1 MCDFEP
7 LIYFKNTVPDD
18 IFYLFD
24 FSENK
29 WIETK
34 IISQYPYN
42 LYKFVLNNGKE
53 EINCINSYR
62 IKKSLEN
69 IPSNEEMNKLR
80 IAHEKLLT
88 EKIIYSKLNDYTSKK
103 NLYLK
108 EEDIYYTSNIHL
120 KSDIIPG
127 VICAFN
133 EYHYYEDT
141 FFIIDVSEKIKE
153 KNLKYLNEL
162 SKERDEENKKID
174 EIINNIPI
182 IKEFENKNIGKIK
195 DIRPYWKTL
204 MFLSEEIT
212 YNTIVKAN
220 KGIKINEEE
229 FNDYCKESIIT
240 KALCGLVAYNDK
252 YDWVYT
258 NQNENIDKK
267 YVDLKYFDGFFDIKI
282 IDATYA
288 YLSYCDTDLN
298 LEKVDNYFT
307 FTDITQENPLFSL
320 VGEVLR
326 IYTDG
331 KSISYNGL
339 LLDTF
344 PKKIINTHFQKYNI
358 GLFPSHNKILL
369 FGHLGS
375 GSTIIDID
383 FE

>member
-7 LIYFKNTVPDD
+7 LIYFKNTIPDD

-24 FSENK
+24 FSENE
-29 WIETK
+29 WIEAK
-34 IISQYPYN
+34 IVSQYLYN

-62 IKKSLEN
+62 IKQSLEN

-162 SKERDEENKKID
+162 SKERDEENKKIN
-174 EIINNIPI
+174 EIINNIPV

-195 DIRPYWKTL
+195 DIRLYWKTL
-204 MFLSEEIT
+204 MFLPEEIT

-220 KGIKINEEE
+220 KGIKLNEEE
-229 FNDYCKESIIT
+229 FNNYCKESIIT

-258 NQNENIDKK
+258 NQNEKIDKK

-358 GLFPSHNKILL
+358 GLFPSNNKILL

>member
-7 LIYFKNTVPDD
+7 LIYFKNIVPDD

-24 FSENK
+24 FSENE
-29 WIETK
+29 WIEAK
-34 IISQYPYN
+34 IVSQYPYK

-62 IKKSLEN
+62 IKQLLEN

-120 KSDIIPG
+120 KSDIIKG

-153 KNLKYLNEL
+153 KNLKYLNKL
-162 SKERDEENKKID
+162 SKKRDEENKKID
-174 EIINNIPI
+174 EIINNIPV

-204 MFLSEEIT
+204 RFLPEEIT
-212 YNTIVKAN
+212 YNTILKSN
-220 KGIKINEEE
+220 REIKINEEE

-240 KALCGLVAYNDK
+240 KALYGLVAYNDK

-258 NQNENIDKK
+258 NQNEKIDKK

-307 FTDITQENPLFSL
+307 FTDITNENPLFSL

-331 KSISYNGL
+331 KSIFYNGL

-344 PKKIINTHFQKYNI
+344 PKKIINTHFRKYNI

-375 GSTIIDID
+375 GSTIIDIV